1 MGKMTFVVEFEDGK
15 EPSVFADMGIEGGRL
30 VAAGFHDYRED
41 LLTEDEVSAVIGT
54 FSEYRRGL
62 EEWCD
67 EFDVDREEIERKIN
81 LMG

>member
-1 MGKMTFVVEFEDGK
+1 MGRMTFVVEFEDGK
-15 EPSVFADMGIEGGRL
+15 EPAVFADMGIEGGRL

-54 FSEYRRGL
+54 FGEYRRGL

-67 EFDVDREEIERKIN
+67 EFNVDREEIERKIN

>member
-15 EPSVFADMGIEGGRL
+15 EPEVFADMGIEGGRL
-30 VAAGFHDYRED
+30 VAAGFHDYRDD

-54 FSEYRRGL
+54 LREDRKDFEY
-62 EEWCD
+62 WCD
-67 EFDVDREEIERKIN
+67 EFEVDSEDIERKIN